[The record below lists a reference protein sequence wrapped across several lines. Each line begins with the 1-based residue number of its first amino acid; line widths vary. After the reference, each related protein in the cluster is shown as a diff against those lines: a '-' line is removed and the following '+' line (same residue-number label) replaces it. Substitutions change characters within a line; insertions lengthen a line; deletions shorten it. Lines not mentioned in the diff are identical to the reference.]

1 MMRKSTALAAALL
14 LTLGA
19 SVFADPGQEPEDEGK
34 AVQRIARAFTKLKSY
49 AMDCQ
54 VEGGQAEGA
63 DHRITTSTV
72 NTTYTAVV
80 NGTVC
85 RVDAPKQAFRPRLG
99 EGGAIQNGVRW
110 GAMLSTDEGRLME
123 RLFDRPEALLAECV
137 RLKRAA
143 RWVLPEGGQPEP
155 AAPSVDAG
163 DEGPQPDGTRE
174 RDDDDDGQ
182 ASRVRIVSNHIRIEG
197 PPTVALDRFIRI
209 QNSGCFSAG

>member
-1 MMRKSTALAAALL
+1 MMRSTALAAALL
-14 LTLGA
+14 LTLGLSALA
-19 SVFADPGQEPEDEGK
+19 SPGQEPEDEGK

-49 AMDCQ
+49 AMECQ
-54 VEGGQAEGA
+54 VEGGQASGA

-80 NGTVC
+80 HGQVS
-85 RVDAPKQAFRPRLG
+85 RVDAPQQAFRARLG
-99 EGGAIQNGVRW
+99 EGGAIQNGARW

-143 RWVLPEGGQPEP
+143 RWVLPEGGLP
-155 AAPSVDAG
+155 APPPTVDTADG
-163 DEGPQPDGTRE
+163 DEPQPDGTRE
-174 RDDDDDGQ
+174 RSDDDDGE
-182 ASRVRIVSNHIRIEG
+182 SRVRIVSNHIRIVG
-197 PPTVALDRFIRI
+197 PATVALERFIRI